1 MGQDNLFIRIPQY
14 CDVMTN
20 LLSASLALMEKKQV
34 NVLYIIT
41 NEEELVKSFLKEYS
55 NIRMVVATS
64 NKELQVSLAESPAQV
79 KKISDKPMMGINML
93 SQVEDIILGSSIEGF
108 LKLEDKVLC
117 VISLGNIQLIMEFN
131 VSEIGISHLKSELE
145 TTVNLPVLEA
155 IINLCFEI
163 AREGRE
169 GHPLGALFVVGDS
182 ENVLKYSRQLI
193 INPFKGHS
201 DEEKTLLSK
210 ENWETIKEFSQLDGA
225 FIINDDGLAISAGR
239 YVGISWDIYLQGGL
253 GGRHLAAA
261 SISKMTKAVAI
272 TVSTS
277 GAIRI
282 FKNGKMIFKVNAV

>member
-1 MGQDNLFIRIPQY
+1 
-14 CDVMTN
+14 MTN

-64 NKELQVSLAESPAQV
+64 NKELQASLAESPAQV

-108 LKLEDKVLC
+108 LKLEDKLLC
-117 VISLGNIQLIMEFN
+117 VISLGNIRLIMEFN

-201 DEEKTLLSK
+201 DEEKTLLNK

>member
-1 MGQDNLFIRIPQY
+1 
-14 CDVMTN
+14 MTN
-20 LLSASLALMEKKQV
+20 LLNASLALMEKKLV

-41 NEEELVKSFLKEYS
+41 NEEELVRSFIKEYS

-64 NKELQVSLAESPAQV
+64 NKELQVALAESPVQV

-117 VISLGNIQLIMEFN
+117 VISLGNIRLIMEFN

-145 TTVNLPVLEA
+145 SSVNLPVLEA

-182 ENVLKYSRQLI
+182 DNVLKYSRQLI

-201 DEEKTLLSK
+201 DEEKTLLNK